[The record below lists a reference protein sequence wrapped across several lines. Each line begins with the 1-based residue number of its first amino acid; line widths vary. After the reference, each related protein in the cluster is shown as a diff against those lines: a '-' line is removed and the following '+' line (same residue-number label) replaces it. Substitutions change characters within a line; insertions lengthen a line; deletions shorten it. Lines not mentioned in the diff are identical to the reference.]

1 MTIHI
6 FADSIDRFLGL
17 HGMLD
22 WQTVNASLLD
32 NIACVPQPRDAVI
45 VRADLTLARN
55 ILALKILVPKMANAA
70 RRVFVV
76 DARNRLAVVQAFALS
91 ATHVVETPV
100 KRFEL
105 LDALGL
111 LETPGPRPA
120 SVGSAQEASAGG
132 AR

>member
-45 VRADLTLARN
+45 VRADLTLARKASSSLN
-55 ILALKILVPKMANAA
+55 
-70 RRVFVV
+70 
-76 DARNRLAVVQAFALS
+76 
-91 ATHVVETPV
+91 
-100 KRFEL
+100 L
-105 LDALGL
+105 LTGVSTTWVLQ
-111 LETPGPRPA
+111 
-120 SVGSAQEASAGG
+120 SG
-132 AR
+132 A